1 MKHRIAIY
9 SNGYNGSI
17 TLKAIEGIKKY
28 AAANDLD
35 IHFYISFAANN
46 RKPDINAG
54 QLNIYNL
61 ARLDE
66 YDGLIVFSNLLNNI
80 PTAEKLC
87 TQAKEKGVP
96 VVSICM
102 KFDGIPYV
110 GNNNFEGMKNLVEHL
125 ITEHNVKR
133 LVYIGG
139 PKEHVD
145 TIDRERVVR
154 QVLAGHSLELKD
166 EDICYGD
173 WTNEIATEYADNLI
187 GSGETLP
194 DAIVCAND
202 IMALAVVSR
211 FLEKGYSLPEDI
223 IVTGFDHIDES
234 GISYPAL
241 TTVDQ
246 DYETIGYESCE
257 LLYRIVE
264 GKAYSMDVSVDSKFV
279 AGESCGC
286 NSEPDSYFNI
296 RRREYC
302 RGIHSKNKQASYFNR
317 FMRGERNAILETS
330 DYDDMKKNLRKYY
343 LSNNDYFRGNF
354 FLMLN
359 KYYFEDAEAEDCEAL
374 SECYDADFD
383 TAVALMNGHEADEMI
398 DKRLRMPGFIKKE
411 GEQHIYFFYPLQNLE
426 YNYGYVVFVDG
437 TYIIQEDYRVYEY
450 LEKMEQTLMQFR
462 INLRLEMVNK
472 ELSFLYDKD
481 PMTGLYNRFCFVSH
495 AEPLVEESKNNGKKA
510 MIMFADINDMK
521 KINDRYGHIFGDRAI
536 NTVAEAIRH
545 IIDDDNTI
553 GIRYGGDEFI
563 VITANA
569 TRKNAEDIRKRI
581 ISYIEK
587 ENERGINPFKFSV
600 SVGYVLTDPR
610 SDKTVND
617 YVDEADKL
625 MYEIKNEYHRNNT
638 ADSAAKTKKAARP

>member
-46 RKPDINAG
+46 RQPEINAG

-80 PTAEKLC
+80 PTAERLC
-87 TQAKEKGVP
+87 LEAKEKGVP
-96 VVSICM
+96 VVSIGM

-110 GNNNFEGMKNLVEHL
+110 GNNNVEGMKNLVEHL

-145 TIDRERVVR
+145 TIDRARVVR
-154 QVLAGHSLELKD
+154 QVLKEHNLELKD

-173 WTNEIATEYADNLI
+173 WTNDIAIEYADKLI
-187 GSGETLP
+187 ESGEPLP

-211 FLEKGYSLPEDI
+211 FLEKGYKMPEDV

-234 GISYPAL
+234 GITYPAL

-257 LLYRIVE
+257 LLYKIVE
-264 GKAYSMDVSVDSKFV
+264 GKADSQDVSVASKLV
-279 AGESCGC
+279 VGESCGC
-286 NSEPDSYFNI
+286 NSEPESHFNI

-330 DYDDMKKNLRKYY
+330 DYDDMKINLRKYY
-343 LSNNDYFRGNF
+343 LSSNDYFRGNF

-374 SECYDADFD
+374 SECYEADFD
-383 TAVALMNGHEADEMI
+383 TTVALMNGKEADEMI
-398 DKRLRMPGFIKKE
+398 DKHLRMPGFIKKK
-411 GEQHIYFFYPLQNLE
+411 GEQHIYFFYPLQTYE

-437 TYIIQEDYRVYEY
+437 TYIIQEDFRVYEY

-472 ELSFLYDKD
+472 ELRFLYDKD

-495 AEPLVEESKNNGKKA
+495 AVPLVNESKDHRKST
-510 MIMFADINDMK
+510 MVMFADINDLK
-521 KINDRYGHIFGDRAI
+521 LINDRYGHIFGDKAI
-536 NTVAEAIRH
+536 STVSEAIKES
-545 IIDDDNTI
+545 ISNDNAI

-563 VITANA
+563 IVAANA
-569 TRKNAEDIRKRI
+569 NRKYAEGIRRSINA
-581 ISYIEK
+581 YIEK
-587 ENERGINPFKFSV
+587 ENSLGINPVKFSV
-600 SVGYVLTDPR
+600 SIGYVLTDPR
-610 SDKTVND
+610 SDKSVID

-625 MYEIKNEYHRNNT
+625 MYEIKNEYHRNNPS
-638 ADSAAKTKKAARP
+638 D

>member
-17 TLKAIEGIKKY
+17 TLKSIEGIKKY
-28 AAANDLD
+28 AAAKDLD
-35 IHFYISFAANN
+35 VHFYISFAANN
-46 RKPDINAG
+46 RMPDINAG

-61 ARLDE
+61 AKLDE

-87 TQAKEKGVP
+87 TEAKEKGVP
-96 VVSICM
+96 VVSIGM

-110 GNNNFEGMKNLVEHL
+110 GNNNVEGMKNLVEHL
-125 ITEHNVKR
+125 ITEHNVER

-145 TIDRERVVR
+145 TIEREHVVR
-154 QVLAGHSLELKD
+154 QVLADHNLELKD
-166 EDICYGD
+166 GDICYGD
-173 WTNEIATEYADNLI
+173 WTNDIATEYADKLLE
-187 GSGETLP
+187 SGEPLP

-202 IMALAVVSR
+202 IMALAVVSL
-211 FLEKGYSLPEDI
+211 FLEKGYNLPEDV
-223 IVTGFDHIDES
+223 IVTGFDHIGES
-234 GISYPAL
+234 GITYPAL

-257 LLYRIVE
+257 LLYKIVE
-264 GKAYSMDVSVDSKFV
+264 GKADSQDVSVASKLV
-279 AGESCGC
+279 VGESCGC
-286 NSEPDSYFNI
+286 NSEPESYYNI
-296 RRREYC
+296 RRRDYC

-330 DYDDMKKNLRKYY
+330 DYDDMKINLRKYY
-343 LSNNDYFRGNF
+343 LSSNDYFRGNF

-359 KYYFEDAEAEDCEAL
+359 KYYFEDAEAEDFEAL
-374 SECYDADFD
+374 SQCYEADFD
-383 TAVALMNGHEADEMI
+383 TTVALMNGHEADEMI
-398 DKRLRMPGFIKKE
+398 DKHLRMPGFIKKK
-411 GEQHIYFFYPLQNLE
+411 GEQHIYFYYPLQNLE

-472 ELSFLYDKD
+472 ELRFLYDKD

-495 AEPLVEESKNNGKKA
+495 AVPLVNESKEHKKSA
-510 MIMFADINDMK
+510 MVMFADINDLK
-521 KINDRYGHIFGDRAI
+521 LINDRHGHVFGDKAI
-536 NTVAEAIRH
+536 TTVSEAIKES
-545 IIDDDNTI
+545 ISNDNAI

-563 VITANA
+563 VVAANA
-569 TRKNAEDIRKRI
+569 NRKYAEGIRRSINA
-581 ISYIEK
+581 YIEK
-587 ENERGINPFKFSV
+587 ENSLGFNPVKFSV
-600 SVGYVLTDPR
+600 SIGYVLTDPK
-610 SDKTVND
+610 SDKSVID

-625 MYEIKNEYHRNNT
+625 MYEIKNEYHRNNPS
-638 ADSAAKTKKAARP
+638 D